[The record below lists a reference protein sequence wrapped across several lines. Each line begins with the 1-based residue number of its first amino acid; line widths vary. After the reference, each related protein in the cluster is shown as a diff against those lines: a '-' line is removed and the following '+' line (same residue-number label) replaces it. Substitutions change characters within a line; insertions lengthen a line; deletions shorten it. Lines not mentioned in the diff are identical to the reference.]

1 MANRTSIEDSMKLM
15 KQDIEIAKAKNDVL
29 EEKNSEL
36 ELANAELIIEID
48 NMKNRL
54 DKVETDIKAEPAP

>member
-1 MANRTSIEDSMKLM
+1 M

-36 ELANAELIIEID
+36 EFANAELIIEID

-54 DKVETDIKAEPAP
+54 DKVETDIKAQPAP